1 MAIESDPGT
10 PGRTKRSGAR
20 LIAKWSAELLLVFV
34 GAYAA
39 FWLNSYQER
48 QRDAQR
54 RDVILASLEDDV
66 RDSIGKAHATADKLG
81 KDAAGF
87 RAQVEAG
94 EMPALFPFVFITDY
108 SPTDIATLLQAGGVE
123 LLDPKTL
130 GALRKVESNV
140 RAWLARMAR
149 YQKLSDE
156 MIVPN
161 LDQGPEFFYDPA
173 TKKLRKRFE
182 KYPQSLQ
189 DAADF
194 FSDLEKHETEL
205 LKQIQLERQKH
216 K

>member
-1 MAIESDPGT
+1 MEPDATTRP
-10 PGRTKRSGAR
+10 TKRPAAR
-20 LIAKWSAELLLVFV
+20 TIARWSAELLLVFV
-34 GAYAA
+34 GAYSA

-54 RDVILASLEDDV
+54 RDVILASLEDDA
-66 RDSIGKAHATADKLG
+66 RASIGKIHAQAEKLG
-81 KDAAGF
+81 KEAAAF
-87 RAQVEAG
+87 RAGVDAG
-94 EMPALFPFVFITDY
+94 DMPALYPFVFITDY
-108 SPTDIATLLQAGGVE
+108 SPTDMATLLQAGGVE

-130 GALRKVESNV
+130 GALHKLESNV

-156 MIVPN
+156 LIVPN

-189 DAADF
+189 DASDF
-194 FSDLEKHETEL
+194 FADLEKLEAEL
-205 LKQIQLERQKH
+205 LKQIQLERQKQ

>member
-1 MAIESDPGT
+1 MKSPAA
-10 PGRTKRSGAR
+10 RTIAR
-20 LIAKWSAELLLVFV
+20 WSAELLLVFV
-34 GAYAA
+34 GAYSA
-39 FWLNSYQER
+39 FWLNSYQEH

-66 RDSIGKAHATADKLG
+66 RDSIGKVHAQAERLG
-81 KDAAGF
+81 KDAAAF
-87 RAQVEAG
+87 RAAVDAG
-94 EMPALFPFVFITDY
+94 EMPALYPFVFITDY
-108 SPTDIATLLQAGGVE
+108 SPTDMATLLQAGGVE

-130 GALRKVESNV
+130 GALHKLESSV

-156 MIVPN
+156 LIVPN

-189 DAADF
+189 DASDF
-194 FSDLEKHETEL
+194 FADLEKLEGEL

>member
-1 MAIESDPGT
+1 MDSDPAT
-10 PGRTKRSGAR
+10 LRSSKSSAART
-20 LIAKWSAELLLVFV
+20 IAKWSAELLLVFV

-66 RDSIGKAHATADKLG
+66 RDSIDKAHAQAERLG
-81 KDAAGF
+81 KDAAAF
-87 RAQVEAG
+87 RARVDVG
-94 EMPALFPFVFITDY
+94 EMPTLFPFVFITDY
-108 SPTDIATLLQAGGVE
+108 SPTDMATLLQAGGVQ

-130 GALRKVESNV
+130 RALRKVESSV

-156 MIVPN
+156 LIAPN

-194 FSDLEKHETEL
+194 FTDLEKLEVEL
-205 LKQIQLERQKH
+205 LKQIQLERQKN

>member
-1 MAIESDPGT
+1 MESDATTRPARR
-10 PGRTKRSGAR
+10 PAARTIAR
-20 LIAKWSAELLLVFV
+20 WSAELLLVFA
-34 GAYAA
+34 GAYSA

-66 RDSIGKAHATADKLG
+66 RDSIGKVHAQAEKLG
-81 KDAAGF
+81 EDAAAF
-87 RAQVEAG
+87 RAAVDAG
-94 EMPALFPFVFITDY
+94 EMPTLYPFVFITDY
-108 SPTDIATLLQAGGVE
+108 SPTDMATLLQAGGVE

-130 GALRKVESNV
+130 RALRKLESNV

-156 MIVPN
+156 LIVPN

-189 DAADF
+189 DASDF
-194 FSDLEKHETEL
+194 FADLEKLEAEL

>member
-1 MAIESDPGT
+1 MKAPAA
-10 PGRTKRSGAR
+10 RTIAR
-20 LIAKWSAELLLVFV
+20 WSAELLLVFV
-34 GAYAA
+34 GAYSA

-54 RDVILASLEDDV
+54 RDLILASLEDDV
-66 RDSIGKAHATADKLG
+66 RDSIGKVHAQAEKLG
-81 KDAAGF
+81 KQAAAF
-87 RAQVEAG
+87 RAAVDAG
-94 EMPALFPFVFITDY
+94 EMPALYPFVFITDY
-108 SPTDIATLLQAGGVE
+108 SPTDMATLLQAGGVE

-130 GALRKVESNV
+130 GALHKLESNV

-156 MIVPN
+156 LIVPN
-161 LDQGPEFFYDPA
+161 LDQGPEFSYDPA

-189 DAADF
+189 DASDF
-194 FSDLEKHETEL
+194 FADLEKLEGEL

>member
-1 MAIESDPGT
+1 MEPHPAT
-10 PGRTKRSGAR
+10 PVATKSSAART
-20 LIAKWSAELLLVFV
+20 IAKWSAELLLVFV

-54 RDVILASLEDDV
+54 RDVILASLEEDM
-66 RDSIGKAHATADKLG
+66 RDSIGKAHAQAEKLG
-81 KDAAGF
+81 KDAAAF
-87 RAQVEAG
+87 RARVDAG

-130 GALRKVESNV
+130 GALRKLESSV

-156 MIVPN
+156 LIVPN

-194 FSDLEKHETEL
+194 FADLEKVETEL
-205 LKQIQLERQKH
+205 LKQIQIERQNH

>member
-1 MAIESDPGT
+1 MKSPAA
-10 PGRTKRSGAR
+10 RTIAR
-20 LIAKWSAELLLVFV
+20 WSAELLLVFV
-34 GAYAA
+34 GAYSA

-66 RDSIGKAHATADKLG
+66 RDSIGKVHAQAEKLG
-81 KDAAGF
+81 KDAAAF
-87 RAQVEAG
+87 RAAVDAG
-94 EMPALFPFVFITDY
+94 EMPTLYPFVFITDY
-108 SPTDIATLLQAGGVE
+108 SPTDMATLLQAGGVE

-130 GALRKVESNV
+130 RALHKLESNV

-156 MIVPN
+156 LIVPN

-189 DAADF
+189 DASDF
-194 FSDLEKHETEL
+194 FADLEKLEGEL